1 LNDLI
6 NENPLP
12 LAEIEEEILS
22 LLGRRGKRMSI
33 VDIARQLRRSQTTV
47 SKYVGLLQAKR
58 RVKVDDS
65 EPPRKYVKLS
75 GKG

>member
-1 LNDLI
+1 MS
-6 NENPLP
+6 LP
-12 LAEIEEEILS
+12 ESTKIEGQILR

-33 VDIARQLRRSQTTV
+33 VDIARQLKRSQSTV
-47 SKYVGLLQAKR
+47 SKYVRVLEARR

-65 EPPRKYVKLS
+65 EPPRKYVELS